1 MTIKEKARLFIARQP
16 WPVITNAK
24 IIAEAIGCDRSTIK
38 KAIKALE
45 KEGTLKRVKIDRFY
59 SQYILVSKQASTL
72 NFLAESAKQLNEDFA
87 DWKKTKGL
95 ENLPKAGDR

>member
-1 MTIKEKARLFIARQP
+1 MTAKEKIKLHIAKQT
-16 WPVITNAK
+16 WPVVTNGK
-24 IIAEAIGCDRSTIK
+24 EIAEAVGCDRSTLK

-72 NFLAESAKQLNEDFA
+72 NFLAESAQQINEDFA

-95 ENLPKAGDR
+95 EDKPMAGDR